1 MIGAIKMYSVKIKE
15 LIDDIQFIKDCG
27 LNTTTV
33 YTTEKKD
40 NGTYE
45 ICGFEF
51 EQHEL
56 EFLD

>member
-1 MIGAIKMYSVKIKE
+1 MYSVKIKE